1 MQMANTLVKPQGL
14 KSGIFSN
21 AIRTLL
27 VLKITSPLL
36 FTFSIISVLFMNAS
50 LAKASASSSLLS
62 EKEKQSLNTLILN
75 HEFYSGCVTQE
86 IADRQSMLCDTQKQC
101 TKLSTKLTT
110 KQGEDKA
117 LSKEAFADQL
127 DYQTWLT
134 IYQACIANKH

>member
-101 TKLSTKLTT
+101 TKLTT

-134 IYQACIANKH
+134 IYQACIANKY